1 MTKTRKS
8 KSKNIVSNM
17 KKVLGLKQ
25 SAINNM
31 NDLIQKEKP
40 YLKKIDKCKTRRC
53 LTHNKKRL
61 IEHEKFIKEQDKQ
74 CPQKSNEE
82 FYNCSDKF
90 YENSEYKK
98 LFDKW
103 VKCGKEMCTKEI
115 EELREFRRHNTP

>member
-17 KKVLGLKQ
+17 KKLLGLKQ

-40 YLKKIDKCKTRRC
+40 YLKKIDKCKTRKC

-103 VKCGKEMCTKEI
+103 VKCGKEMCAKEI
-115 EELREFRRHNTP
+115 EELREFRLR